1 MRKVS
6 AVGLV
11 IGVLFLV
18 VVFGIASIPDEV
30 LESNSIEKS
39 DGPIITVPK
48 APQIAELETP
58 QVAELE
64 TPQVAEPETPQVAE
78 PETPQVAEPETPQVA
93 EPETPEVAEP
103 ETPEVAEPETNSE
116 ESEGKIIRVE
126 ISDGVGTT
134 LR

>member
-1 MRKVS
+1 MRRIS

-11 IGVLFLV
+11 IGVLFLA

-39 DGPIITVPK
+39 DGPIITL
-48 APQIAELETP
+48 PQGPPIAEP
-58 QVAELE
+58 E

-93 EPETPEVAEP
+93 EPETPQVAEP
-103 ETPEVAEPETNSE
+103 ETPQAAEPETPSKDTETNV
-116 ESEGKIIRVE
+116 IRVE
-126 ISDGVGTT
+126 ISDGVGMK

>member
-11 IGVLFLV
+11 IGVLFLA

-48 APQIAELETP
+48 APQI
-58 QVAELE
+58 V
-64 TPQVAEPETPQVAE
+64 EPETPQ
-78 PETPQVAEPETPQVA
+78 
-93 EPETPEVAEP
+93 VAEP

-126 ISDGVGTT
+126 ISDGVGTK

>member
-11 IGVLFLV
+11 IGVLFLAI
-18 VVFGIASIPDEV
+18 VFGIASIPDEV
-30 LESNSIEKS
+30 LESSSIEKS

-48 APQIAELETP
+48 APQI
-58 QVAELE
+58 
-64 TPQVAEPETPQVAE
+64 AEPETPQVAE

-93 EPETPEVAEP
+93 AP
-103 ETPEVAEPETNSE
+103 ETPEVAEPETNPE
-116 ESEGKIIRVE
+116 EPEGKIIRVE

>member
-11 IGVLFLV
+11 IGVLFLA

-39 DGPIITVPK
+39 DGPIITVPQG
-48 APQIAELETP
+48 PLI
-58 QVAELE
+58 AELE

-78 PETPQVAEPETPQVA
+78 PETPQVAEPETY
-93 EPETPEVAEP
+93 
-103 ETPEVAEPETNSE
+103 SE
-116 ESEGKIIRVE
+116 ESEGNIFRVE
-126 ISDGVGTT
+126 INDGVGSADK
-134 LR
+134 

>member
-6 AVGLV
+6 VVGLV
-11 IGVLFLV
+11 IGVLFLA

-39 DGPIITVPK
+39 DGPIITL
-48 APQIAELETP
+48 PQGPPI
-58 QVAELE
+58 AELE

-93 EPETPEVAEP
+93 EPEIPQVAEP
-103 ETPEVAEPETNSE
+103 ETPQVAEPETYSE
-116 ESEGKIIRVE
+116 ESEGNIFRVE
-126 ISDGVGTT
+126 INDGVGSADK
-134 LR
+134 